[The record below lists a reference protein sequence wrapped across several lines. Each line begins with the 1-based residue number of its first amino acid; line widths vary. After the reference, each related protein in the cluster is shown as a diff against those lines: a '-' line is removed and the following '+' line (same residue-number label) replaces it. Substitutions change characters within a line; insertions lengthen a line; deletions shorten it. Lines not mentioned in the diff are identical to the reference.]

1 MEPGRGRIPERNNS
15 QERYSTTDELS
26 RSLEVEMAYIAQN
39 AFFEVPVRWFEIP
52 MSSHRRSFLQSGN
65 ETPSVPQAT
74 HDDNANGRPP
84 GDTPQEAKPTAGNRN
99 GPGLLLDERA

>member
-52 MSSHRRSFLQSGN
+52 MSSHRRSFVQSN
-65 ETPSVPQAT
+65 SEVPSVPQVN
-74 HDDNANGRPP
+74 HDEYADTRAPADSPP
-84 GDTPQEAKPTAGNRN
+84 EARSAAGNRN